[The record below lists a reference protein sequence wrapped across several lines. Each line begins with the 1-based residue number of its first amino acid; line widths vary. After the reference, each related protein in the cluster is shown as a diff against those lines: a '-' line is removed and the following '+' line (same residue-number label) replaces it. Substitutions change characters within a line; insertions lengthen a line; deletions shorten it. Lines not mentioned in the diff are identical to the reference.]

1 MKQVLPVLML
11 TLLALALAQ
20 AEVARFVD
28 PAAQQARAAATER
41 LKQIEAKFGP
51 DASEAILPVIGLAS
65 ATAASGDIEAF
76 TPLLARANALLN
88 RYPRHDPAL
97 GLAVLVLESDSLARQ
112 GRLRDS
118 NDVLYKAQKLA
129 RSTTTIGLEEQANVL
144 DRLAANEGRRGLVM
158 RASSFNRD
166 ALKLREKLYGNDSL
180 QYGSALLNAANWYRY
195 SGDYARERNLEEA
208 ALVIY
213 KEHLGQRDAQLAI
226 PLIRMATSYTAQ
238 RTNWQE
244 AERILQEAI
253 GLEYTAS
260 RDDAFLRAEA
270 LASLADLRVVF
281 GKPEDSTAL
290 YVDAWRTIGNHPQL
304 GAPLANAY
312 FGKVRRLFTASPDVI
327 ANIGA
332 ISLTLTVTPVGTVED
347 VRLVKNEVSKLDA
360 RGLYNPRSEA
370 GSAAWQAMGRSR
382 YRPRV
387 VDSIPV
393 ATPDTPFSTE
403 FCMDVNES
411 SPTCKGKGDVSA
423 VR

>member
-11 TLLALALAQ
+11 TLLALASAQ
-20 AEVARFVD
+20 AEVARIVN
-28 PAAQQARAAATER
+28 PAAQQARAAAAER
-41 LKQIEAKFGP
+41 LKQIEEQFGS
-51 DASEAILPVIGLAS
+51 DASEAILPVIELAS
-65 ATAASGDIEAF
+65 ATVATGDIEAF

-88 RYPRHDPAL
+88 RYPEHDPSL
-97 GLAVLVLESDSLARQ
+97 RLAVLVLESDSLARQ

-118 NDVLYKAQKLA
+118 NDLLYKAQDLA

-158 RASSFNRD
+158 RASAFNRD
-166 ALKLREKLYGNDSL
+166 ALKLREKLYGKDSL
-180 QYGSALLNAANWYRY
+180 AFGSALLNAANWYRY
-195 SGDYARERNLEEA
+195 SGDYSRERDLEEA

-213 KEHLGQRDAQLAI
+213 KKHLGQRDAQLAI

-238 RTNWQE
+238 HAKWQE
-244 AERILQEAI
+244 AERLLQEAI

-260 RDDAFLRAEA
+260 RDDALTRAEA

-281 GKPEDSTAL
+281 GKPEDSTTL
-290 YVDAWRTIGNHPQL
+290 YVDAWRAIANHPQL
-304 GAPLANAY
+304 GAPFANAY

-327 ANIGA
+327 ANIGV
-332 ISLTLTVTPVGTVED
+332 ISLKLTVTPVGTVAD
-347 VRLVKNEVSKLDA
+347 VRLVKNEVSRLDA
-360 RGLYNPRSEA
+360 RGLYDPSSEA
-370 GSAAWQAMGRSR
+370 GSAAWQAMRRSR

-387 VDSIPV
+387 VDGVPV

-403 FCMDVNES
+403 FCMDANES
-411 SPTCKGKGDVSA
+411 SPTCEGKGDVSA

>member
-1 MKQVLPVLML
+1 M
-11 TLLALALAQ
+11 
-20 AEVARFVD
+20 
-28 PAAQQARAAATER
+28 
-41 LKQIEAKFGP
+41 
-51 DASEAILPVIGLAS
+51 
-65 ATAASGDIEAF
+65 
-76 TPLLARANALLN
+76 LARANALLI
-88 RYPRHDPAL
+88 RYPKHDPAL
-97 GLAVLVLESDSLARQ
+97 RLAVLVLESDSLARQ

-118 NDVLYKAQKLA
+118 NEVLYKAQKLA

-166 ALKLREKLYGNDSL
+166 ALKLREQLHGKDSL

-195 SGDYARERNLEEA
+195 SGDYARERDLEEA

-213 KEHLGQRDAQLAI
+213 KKHLGQRDPQLAI

-238 RTNWQE
+238 HSKSRE

-253 GLEYTAS
+253 GLEYSAS
-260 RDDAFLRAEA
+260 RDDALTRAEA

-281 GKPEDSTAL
+281 GKPVDSTAL
-290 YVDAWRTIGNHPQL
+290 YADAWRAIASHPQL
-304 GAPLANAY
+304 GAPFANAY

-332 ISLTLTVTPVGTVED
+332 ISLNLTVTPVGTVED
-347 VRLVKNEVSKLDA
+347 VRLVKNEVSNLDA
-360 RGLYNPRSEA
+360 RGLYDPRAEA

-387 VDSIPV
+387 VDGVPV

-403 FCMDVNES
+403 FCMDENES